1 MLLTKACYD
10 NLCKQVCKRC
20 IRFVKFLML
29 FVISNEVYI
38 VGLIRRLGNYSC
50 GDCNYGLT
58 KANAS
63 VHGASSGS
71 DKGQS

>member
-1 MLLTKACYD
+1 
-10 NLCKQVCKRC
+10 
-20 IRFVKFLML
+20 LML

-63 VHGASSGS
+63 VHGTSSGS

>member
-1 MLLTKACYD
+1 MQALHTFCEIFDA
-10 NLCKQVCKRC
+10 
-20 IRFVKFLML
+20 